1 MRDCTKRDLGRT
13 LLVGAL
19 LTTAGLSAGC
29 DWSLSITQNSLEIVE
44 ELLCPECPKGPSQ
57 PHVDGGGAPGTSVPG
72 DPSEGSGG
80 DEADEEESEVNGGG
94 ERVAAIVAGRR
105 WRVDAMTAELATD
118 HDGFAV
124 VAVSIQVSIAGVDG
138 EATVFVPTGEWPA
151 DAESEPAVF
160 EVGESRVAAR
170 QNPSMTIGGKEY
182 ILEFVSTTAR
192 IDETPAGPRVR
203 GVVEAHAVSL
213 SQAGKADAKKQL
225 VRLSFDADVE

>member
-1 MRDCTKRDLGRT
+1 
-13 LLVGAL
+13 L

-29 DWSLSITQNSLEIVE
+29 DWSLMVNLDSLEIVE
-44 ELLCPECPKGPSQ
+44 ELLCPECPKGPSH
-57 PHVDGGGAPGTSVPG
+57 PNIDGAGSPGTSVPG
-72 DPSEGSGG
+72 DPPQAGG
-80 DEADEEESEVNGGG
+80 DQPDDEEPEVNGGD

-105 WRVDAMTAELATD
+105 WHVDAMTAELATD

-138 EATVFVPTGEWPA
+138 EATVFVPTGDWPA
-151 DAESEPAVF
+151 DAEAEPAVF

-213 SQAGKADAKKQL
+213 TQAGRPDARKQL

>member
-1 MRDCTKRDLGRT
+1 MRDARTRDVARIT
-13 LLVGAL
+13 LAGAL
-19 LTTAGLSAGC
+19 LTTAGLSTGC

-57 PHVDGGGAPGTSVPG
+57 PNVEGGGAPGTSEPG
-72 DPSEGSGG
+72 DGPQTGG
-80 DEADEEESEVNGGG
+80 DEPDDEEPEVNGGG
-94 ERVAAIVAGRR
+94 ERAAAIVAGRR
-105 WRVDAMTAELATD
+105 WRVDALTAELATD

-124 VAVSIQVSIAGVDG
+124 VAVSTKVSVAGVEG
-138 EATVFVPTGEWPA
+138 EATIFVPTGDWPA
-151 DAESEPAVF
+151 DAEAEPAVF

-203 GVVEAHAVSL
+203 GVIEAHAVSL
-213 SQAGKADAKKQL
+213 TQAGRADAKKQL

>member
-1 MRDCTKRDLGRT
+1 MRERHTRDVGRT

-29 DWSLSITQNSLEIVE
+29 DWSMSITQNSLDIVE

-57 PHVDGGGAPGTSVPG
+57 PNVDGGGAPGTSVPG
-72 DPSEGSGG
+72 DPSEGGG
-80 DEADEEESEVNGGG
+80 AEADEDEAEVTGGS

-124 VAVSIQVSIAGVDG
+124 VAVSTKVSIAGVEG
-138 EATVFVPTGEWPA
+138 EATVFVPTGDWPA
-151 DAESEPAVF
+151 GESAEPVVF
-160 EVGESRVAAR
+160 EVGDAPVAAR

-182 ILEFVSTTAR
+182 ILEFVATTAR
-192 IDETPAGPRVR
+192 IDKTPAGPRVR

-213 SQAGKADAKKQL
+213 AQAGRADAKKQL
-225 VRLSFDADVE
+225 VRFSFDADVE

>member
-1 MRDCTKRDLGRT
+1 MREVHTRKVGRI
-13 LLVGAL
+13 LLTGAL

-29 DWSLSITQNSLEIVE
+29 EWWLSITQGSLDIVE
-44 ELLCPECPKGPSQ
+44 DLICPECPKGPSQ
-57 PHVDGGGAPGTSVPG
+57 PHIDGGGAPGTSVPG
-72 DPSEGSGG
+72 EPSEGAG
-80 DEADEEESEVNGGG
+80 DQGDDEEPEVNAGS

-124 VAVSIQVSIAGVDG
+124 VAVSTKVSIAGVEG

-151 DAESEPAVF
+151 GEASEPVMF

-182 ILEFVSTTAR
+182 IIEYVSTTAR
-192 IDETPAGPRVR
+192 IDDTPAGPRVR
-203 GVVEAHAVSL
+203 GVIEAHAVSL
-213 SQAGKADAKKQL
+213 SQAGRADAKKQL